1 MLLESGTSSIL
12 LNGVPGKEF
21 KCKRGVRQG
30 DPVSPLLFV
39 IAADLL
45 QSLINKAW
53 EEGHIQL
60 PIEQP
65 ASEQY
70 PVIQYADDTIIVLPA
85 DVDQLHTI
93 KAILDSYARATGL
106 KINYGKS
113 QLMPINVN
121 DEKAHQLAF
130 KISCQVG
137 SMPFMYLGFPVGA
150 TWPTVREL
158 MPLVD

>member
-1 MLLESGTSSIL
+1 M
-12 LNGVPGKEF
+12 
-21 KCKRGVRQG
+21 
-30 DPVSPLLFV
+30 FV
-39 IAADLL
+39 IAPDVL